1 MGLMAGQQEPASN
14 QEIAAF
20 AADKGVQFTMFAKT
34 TVNPPGCTGAGTG
47 CDASTTTCCPANSG
61 VFELLRKGLPN
72 AQRQPL
78 SWNFEKILVG
88 RDGFP
93 LGRFPTNTPPHDI
106 IPQVIPLVLAFPV
119 VCCLLG
125 A

>member
-1 MGLMAGQQEPASN
+1 
-14 QEIAAF
+14 
-20 AADKGVQFTMFAKT
+20 MFAKT

-47 CDASTTTCCPANSG
+47 CDASTTSCCPANSG
-61 VFELLRKGLPN
+61 VFDLLRKGLPN

-106 IPQVIPLVLAFPV
+106 IPQVIPLALACPV
-119 VCCLLG
+119 VCCLLC